1 MHEKIYRGIVASP
14 GIVIGRAYLLDRRK
28 IVVAGQRIEDV
39 SVKTKWPGLAG
50 GGAFKNPA

>member
-28 IVVAGQRIEDV
+28 ILVACQRIEDG
-39 SVKTKWPGLAG
+39 SGKD
-50 GGAFKNPA
+50 